1 MRLTL
6 SYIRKILF
14 IFLFLSSK
22 YESINPSSDKKYVL
36 NVKGNSD
43 KLYFYYITAFIGKE
57 KQIQTFLLDTTSS
70 VTTSPCNLCSSCGD
84 HFNEYYIINQT
95 KSLINNNT
103 SECRILTNVFDNN
116 KFDKDIKIDANSC
129 KFISTLDNEKIF
141 GVYSNNL
148 VSFESIIPEMM
159 NETGVNEYISKDNEF
174 QMPMGCS
181 LKETGFLMS
190 ALADGIIG
198 LNNNIK
204 SFISIMYRKQ
214 FISQNL
220 FSLCLDNEGGY
231 LSLGNIYTK
240 YHICP
245 EIEYIDY
252 NPTKE
257 SYEIK
262 TEKIQIK
269 DIEIKSEYISII
281 NSGSTITYFP
291 EQVFNE
297 ISYAFF
303 SICSEY
309 NGQCG
314 ELKRIEGYG
323 ICSDFKNT
331 DIYLNATRYIFPL
344 IKIKFNN
351 YEFIWKPKN
360 YVLNFSFKNKI
371 RACLGIDTEK
381 NLNKII
387 LGTNFMHGYDIIF
400 DRTNFKIG
408 FCEASCGRK
417 TIYKNNS
424 VSIEEEMK
432 KYENEIKNNIK
443 IIKNNNNIKD
453 DINYYNDYHS
463 DDDRKEFI
471 DNTSINTNKT
481 YYKYLII
488 ALVIIFILFIIYFL
502 ANNIYYEN
510 ALSESNN
517 NLVKNNNSTNSA
529 HSEIKDINKMNSLVQ
544 KVELIENDN
553 TH

>member
-95 KSLINNNT
+95 KSLINKDT

-159 NETGVNEYISKDNEF
+159 NETEVDEYISKDNEF

-198 LNNNIK
+198 LNNNVK
-204 SFISIMYRKQ
+204 SFISMMYRKQ
-214 FISQNL
+214 FIPQNL

-424 VSIEEEMK
+424 VTIEEEMK

-443 IIKNNNNIKD
+443 IIKNNDNIED

-488 ALVIIFILFIIYFL
+488 ALIIIFILFIIYLL

-510 ALSESNN
+510 PLSESNN
-517 NLVKNNNSTNSA
+517 NLLKNNNSTNSA

>member
-95 KSLINNNT
+95 KSLINKDT
-103 SECRILTNVFDNN
+103 SECRILTNIFDNN

-129 KFISTLDNEKIF
+129 KFISILDNEKIF

-159 NETGVNEYISKDNEF
+159 NETEVDEYISKDNEF

-198 LNNNIK
+198 LNNNVK
-204 SFISIMYRKQ
+204 SFISMMYRKQ
-214 FISQNL
+214 FIPQNL

-424 VSIEEEMK
+424 VTIEEEMK

-443 IIKNNNNIKD
+443 IIKNDKKDED

-471 DNTSINTNKT
+471 DNTSINTNKI

>member
-159 NETGVNEYISKDNEF
+159 NETEVDEYISKDNEF
-174 QMPMGCS
+174 QMPIGCS

-198 LNNNIK
+198 LNNNAK
-204 SFISIMYRKQ
+204 SFISMMYRKQ
-214 FISQNL
+214 LIPQNL

-262 TEKIQIK
+262 TEEIQIK

-331 DIYLNATRYIFPL
+331 DIYFNATRYIFPL

-351 YEFIWKPKN
+351 YKFTWKPKN

-443 IIKNNNNIKD
+443 IIKNDKKDED

-471 DNTSINTNKT
+471 DNTSINTNKI

-488 ALVIIFILFIIYFL
+488 ALVIIFILFIIYLL

-510 ALSESNN
+510 PLSESNN
-517 NLVKNNNSTNSA
+517 NLLKNNNSTNSA

>member
-95 KSLINNNT
+95 KSLINKDT

-159 NETGVNEYISKDNEF
+159 NETEVDEYISKDNEF
-174 QMPMGCS
+174 QMPIGCS

-198 LNNNIK
+198 LNNNVK
-204 SFISIMYRKQ
+204 SFISMMYRKQ
-214 FISQNL
+214 FIPQNL

-424 VSIEEEMK
+424 VTIEEEMK

-443 IIKNNNNIKD
+443 IIKNDKKDED

>member
-95 KSLINNNT
+95 KSLINKDT

-159 NETGVNEYISKDNEF
+159 NETEVDEYISKDNEF

-198 LNNNIK
+198 LNNNVK
-204 SFISIMYRKQ
+204 SFISMMYRKQ
-214 FISQNL
+214 FIPQNL

-400 DRTNFKIG
+400 DRSNFKIG

-424 VSIEEEMK
+424 VTIEEEMK

-443 IIKNNNNIKD
+443 IIKKDNKDED

-488 ALVIIFILFIIYFL
+488 ALVIIFILFIIYLL

-510 ALSESNN
+510 PLSESNN
-517 NLVKNNNSTNSA
+517 NLLKNNNSTNSA

>member
-95 KSLINNNT
+95 KSLINKDT

-159 NETGVNEYISKDNEF
+159 NETEVDEYISKDNEF

-198 LNNNIK
+198 LNNNVK
-204 SFISIMYRKQ
+204 SFISMMYRKQ
-214 FISQNL
+214 FIPQNL

-400 DRTNFKIG
+400 DRSNFKIG

-443 IIKNNNNIKD
+443 IIKNDKKDED

-488 ALVIIFILFIIYFL
+488 AMIIIFILFIIYFL

-544 KVELIENDN
+544 KVELMENDN

>member
-159 NETGVNEYISKDNEF
+159 NETEVDEYISKDNEF
-174 QMPMGCS
+174 QMPIGCS

-198 LNNNIK
+198 LNNNAK
-204 SFISIMYRKQ
+204 SFISMMYRKQ
-214 FISQNL
+214 LIPQNL

-262 TEKIQIK
+262 TEEIQIK

-331 DIYLNATRYIFPL
+331 DIYFNATRYIFPL

-351 YEFIWKPKN
+351 YKFTWKPKN

-443 IIKNNNNIKD
+443 IIKNDKKDED

-471 DNTSINTNKT
+471 DNTSINTNKI

>member
-95 KSLINNNT
+95 KSLINKDT

-159 NETGVNEYISKDNEF
+159 NETEVDEYISKDNEF

-198 LNNNIK
+198 LNNNVK
-204 SFISIMYRKQ
+204 SFISMMYRKQ
-214 FISQNL
+214 FIPQNL

-443 IIKNNNNIKD
+443 IIKKDNKDED

>member
-95 KSLINNNT
+95 KSLINKDT

-159 NETGVNEYISKDNEF
+159 NETEVDEYISKDNEF

-198 LNNNIK
+198 LNNNVK
-204 SFISIMYRKQ
+204 SFISMMYRKQ
-214 FISQNL
+214 FIPQNL

-351 YEFIWKPKN
+351 YEFTWKPKN

-443 IIKNNNNIKD
+443 IIKNDKKDED

>member
-95 KSLINNNT
+95 KSLINKDT
-103 SECRILTNVFDNN
+103 SECRVLTNVFDNN
-116 KFDKDIKIDANSC
+116 KFDKGIKIDANSC

-174 QMPMGCS
+174 QIPMGCS

-204 SFISIMYRKQ
+204 SFISMMYRKQ
-214 FISQNL
+214 FIPQNL

-424 VSIEEEMK
+424 VTIEEEMK

-443 IIKNNNNIKD
+443 IIKNNDNIED

-488 ALVIIFILFIIYFL
+488 ALVIIFILFIIYLL

-510 ALSESNN
+510 PLSESNN
-517 NLVKNNNSTNSA
+517 NLLKNNNSTNSA

>member
-95 KSLINNNT
+95 KSLINKDT

-159 NETGVNEYISKDNEF
+159 NETEVDEYISKDNEF

-198 LNNNIK
+198 LNNNVK
-204 SFISIMYRKQ
+204 SFISMMYRKQ
-214 FISQNL
+214 FIPQNL

-417 TIYKNNS
+417 TTYKNNS

-443 IIKNNNNIKD
+443 IIKKDNKDED

-517 NLVKNNNSTNSA
+517 NLLKNNNSTNSA

>member
-95 KSLINNNT
+95 KSLINKDT

-116 KFDKDIKIDANSC
+116 KFDKDIKIDVNSC
-129 KFISTLDNEKIF
+129 KFISVLDNEKIF

-159 NETGVNEYISKDNEF
+159 NETEVDEYISKDNEF
-174 QMPMGCS
+174 QIPMGCS

-198 LNNNIK
+198 LNNNVK
-204 SFISIMYRKQ
+204 SFISMMYRKQ
-214 FISQNL
+214 FIPQNL

-424 VSIEEEMK
+424 VTIEEEMK

-443 IIKNNNNIKD
+443 IIKNNDNIED

>member
-6 SYIRKILF
+6 YYIRKILF

-95 KSLINNNT
+95 KSLINKDT

-159 NETGVNEYISKDNEF
+159 NETEVDEYISKDNEF

-198 LNNNIK
+198 LNNNVK
-204 SFISIMYRKQ
+204 SFISMMYRKQ
-214 FISQNL
+214 FIPQNL

-331 DIYLNATRYIFPL
+331 DIYLNSTRYIFPL

-424 VSIEEEMK
+424 VTIEEEMK

-443 IIKNNNNIKD
+443 IIKNDKKDED

-488 ALVIIFILFIIYFL
+488 ALIIIFILFIIYFL

-517 NLVKNNNSTNSA
+517 NLVKNSINSA
-529 HSEIKDINKMNSLVQ
+529 HSGIKDINKMNSLVQ

>member
-95 KSLINNNT
+95 KSLINKDT

-159 NETGVNEYISKDNEF
+159 NETEVDEYISKDNEF

-198 LNNNIK
+198 LNNNVK
-204 SFISIMYRKQ
+204 SFISMMYRKQ
-214 FISQNL
+214 FIPQNL

-417 TIYKNNS
+417 MIYKNNS

-443 IIKNNNNIKD
+443 IIKNDKKDED

>member
-95 KSLINNNT
+95 KSLINKDT

-159 NETGVNEYISKDNEF
+159 NETEVDEYISKDNEF

-198 LNNNIK
+198 LNNNVK
-204 SFISIMYRKQ
+204 SFISMMYRKQ
-214 FISQNL
+214 FIPQNL

-424 VSIEEEMK
+424 VTIEEEMK

-443 IIKNNNNIKD
+443 IIKKDNKDED

-488 ALVIIFILFIIYFL
+488 ALVIIFILFIMYFL

>member
-95 KSLINNNT
+95 KSLINKDT

-198 LNNNIK
+198 LNNNVK
-204 SFISIMYRKQ
+204 SFISMMYRKQ
-214 FISQNL
+214 FIPQNL

-424 VSIEEEMK
+424 VTIEEEMK
-432 KYENEIKNNIK
+432 KYENEIKNNNK
-443 IIKNNNNIKD
+443 IIKNNDNIED

-488 ALVIIFILFIIYFL
+488 ALVIIFILFIIYLL

-510 ALSESNN
+510 PLSESNN
-517 NLVKNNNSTNSA
+517 NLLKNNNSTNSA

>member
-70 VTTSPCNLCSSCGD
+70 VTTSPCNLCSSCGE

-95 KSLINNNT
+95 KSLINKDT
-103 SECRILTNVFDNN
+103 SECRVLTNVFDNN
-116 KFDKDIKIDANSC
+116 KFDKGIKIDANSC

-174 QMPMGCS
+174 QIPMGCS

-190 ALADGIIG
+190 TLADGIIG
-198 LNNNIK
+198 LNNNVK
-204 SFISIMYRKQ
+204 SFISMMYRKQ
-214 FISQNL
+214 FIPQNL

-323 ICSDFKNT
+323 ICSNFKNT
-331 DIYLNATRYIFPL
+331 DIYFNATRYIFPL

-424 VSIEEEMK
+424 VTIEEEMK

-443 IIKNNNNIKD
+443 IIKKDNKDED

-463 DDDRKEFI
+463 DDDRNEFI

-481 YYKYLII
+481 YYKYLFI

-529 HSEIKDINKMNSLVQ
+529 HSEIKNINKMNSLVQ
-544 KVELIENDN
+544 KVELMENDN

>member
-95 KSLINNNT
+95 KSLINKDT

-159 NETGVNEYISKDNEF
+159 NETEVDEYISKDNEF
-174 QMPMGCS
+174 QMPIGCS

-198 LNNNIK
+198 LNNNVK
-204 SFISIMYRKQ
+204 SFISMMYRKQ
-214 FISQNL
+214 FIPQNL

-424 VSIEEEMK
+424 VTIEEEMK

-443 IIKNNNNIKD
+443 IIKNNDNIED

>member
-95 KSLINNNT
+95 KSLINKDT

-159 NETGVNEYISKDNEF
+159 NETEVDEYISKDNEF
-174 QMPMGCS
+174 QIPMGCS

-198 LNNNIK
+198 LNNNVK
-204 SFISIMYRKQ
+204 SFISMMYRKQ
-214 FISQNL
+214 FIPQNL

-443 IIKNNNNIKD
+443 IIKKDNKDED

-471 DNTSINTNKT
+471 DNTSINTNKI

>member
-95 KSLINNNT
+95 KSLINKDT

-159 NETGVNEYISKDNEF
+159 NETEVDEYISKDNEF
-174 QMPMGCS
+174 QIPMGCS

-198 LNNNIK
+198 LNNNVK
-204 SFISIMYRKQ
+204 SFISMMYRKQ
-214 FISQNL
+214 FIPQNL

-351 YEFIWKPKN
+351 YEFTWKPKN

-417 TIYKNNS
+417 MIYKNNS

-443 IIKNNNNIKD
+443 IIKNNDNIED

-488 ALVIIFILFIIYFL
+488 ALVIIFILFIIYLL

-510 ALSESNN
+510 PLSESNN
-517 NLVKNNNSTNSA
+517 NLLKNNNSTNSA

>member
-159 NETGVNEYISKDNEF
+159 NETEVDEYISKDNEF

-198 LNNNIK
+198 LNNNVK
-204 SFISIMYRKQ
+204 SFISMMYRKQ
-214 FISQNL
+214 FIPQNL

-443 IIKNNNNIKD
+443 IIKNDKKDED

-471 DNTSINTNKT
+471 NNTSINTNKT

-488 ALVIIFILFIIYFL
+488 ALVIIFILFIIYLL

-510 ALSESNN
+510 PLSESNN
-517 NLVKNNNSTNSA
+517 NLLKNNNSTNSA

>member
-95 KSLINNNT
+95 KSLINKDT

-159 NETGVNEYISKDNEF
+159 NETEVDEYISKDNEF

-198 LNNNIK
+198 LNNNVK
-204 SFISIMYRKQ
+204 SFISMMYRKQ
-214 FISQNL
+214 FIPQNL

-331 DIYLNATRYIFPL
+331 DIYFNATRYIFPL

-424 VSIEEEMK
+424 VTIEEEMK

-443 IIKNNNNIKD
+443 IIKSDKKDED

>member
-95 KSLINNNT
+95 KSLINKDT

-159 NETGVNEYISKDNEF
+159 NETEVDEYISKDNEF

-198 LNNNIK
+198 LNNNVK
-204 SFISIMYRKQ
+204 SFISMMYRKQ
-214 FISQNL
+214 FIPQNL

-309 NGQCG
+309 NGQKKKK
-314 ELKRIEGYG
+314 KRIEGYG

-443 IIKNNNNIKD
+443 IIKKDNKDED

-488 ALVIIFILFIIYFL
+488 ALVIIFILFIIYFM

>member
-95 KSLINNNT
+95 KSLINKDT

-159 NETGVNEYISKDNEF
+159 NETEVDEYISKDNEF

-198 LNNNIK
+198 LNNNVK
-204 SFISIMYRKQ
+204 SFISMMYRKQ
-214 FISQNL
+214 FIPQNL

-424 VSIEEEMK
+424 VTIEEEMK

-443 IIKNNNNIKD
+443 IIKNDKKDED

>member
-1 MRLTL
+1 MRLTS

-95 KSLINNNT
+95 KSLINKDT

-159 NETGVNEYISKDNEF
+159 NETEVDEYISKDNEF
-174 QMPMGCS
+174 QMPIGCS

-198 LNNNIK
+198 LNNNAK
-204 SFISIMYRKQ
+204 SFISMMYRKQ
-214 FISQNL
+214 FIPQNL

-424 VSIEEEMK
+424 VTIEEEMK

-443 IIKNNNNIKD
+443 IIKKDNKDED

-488 ALVIIFILFIIYFL
+488 ALIIIFILFIIYLL

-510 ALSESNN
+510 PLSESNN
-517 NLVKNNNSTNSA
+517 NLLKNNNSTNSA

>member
-1 MRLTL
+1 MRLKL

-95 KSLINNNT
+95 KSLINKDT

-159 NETGVNEYISKDNEF
+159 NETEVDEYISKDNEF

-198 LNNNIK
+198 LNNNVK

-214 FISQNL
+214 FIPQNL

-443 IIKNNNNIKD
+443 IIKNNDNIED

-488 ALVIIFILFIIYFL
+488 ALVIIFILFIIYLL

-510 ALSESNN
+510 PLSESNN
-517 NLVKNNNSTNSA
+517 NLLKNNNSTNSA

>member
-14 IFLFLSSK
+14 IFLFLLSK

-95 KSLINNNT
+95 KSLINKDT

-159 NETGVNEYISKDNEF
+159 NKTEVDEYISKDNEF
-174 QMPMGCS
+174 QIPMGCS

-198 LNNNIK
+198 LNNNVK
-204 SFISIMYRKQ
+204 SFISMMYRKQ
-214 FISQNL
+214 FIPQNL

-443 IIKNNNNIKD
+443 IIKNDKKDED

-471 DNTSINTNKT
+471 DNTSINTNKI

-502 ANNIYYEN
+502 ANNKYYEN

>member
-159 NETGVNEYISKDNEF
+159 NETEVDEYISKDNEF
-174 QMPMGCS
+174 QMPIGCS

-198 LNNNIK
+198 LNNNAK
-204 SFISIMYRKQ
+204 SFISMMYRKQ
-214 FISQNL
+214 LIPQNL

-331 DIYLNATRYIFPL
+331 DIYFNATRYIFPL

-351 YEFIWKPKN
+351 YKFTWKPKN

-424 VSIEEEMK
+424 VTIDEEMK

-443 IIKNNNNIKD
+443 IIKNDKKDED

-488 ALVIIFILFIIYFL
+488 SLIIIFILFIIYFL

-544 KVELIENDN
+544 KDELIENDN

>member
-95 KSLINNNT
+95 KSLINKDT

-159 NETGVNEYISKDNEF
+159 NETEVDEYISKDNEF
-174 QMPMGCS
+174 QMPIGCS

-198 LNNNIK
+198 LNNNAK
-204 SFISIMYRKQ
+204 SFISMMYRKQ
-214 FISQNL
+214 LIPQNL

-262 TEKIQIK
+262 TEEIQIK

-331 DIYLNATRYIFPL
+331 DIYFNATRYIFPL

-351 YEFIWKPKN
+351 YKFTWKPKN

-443 IIKNNNNIKD
+443 IIKNDKKDED

-471 DNTSINTNKT
+471 DNTSINTNKI

>member
-43 KLYFYYITAFIGKE
+43 KLYFYYTTAFIGKE

-95 KSLINNNT
+95 KSLINKDT

-116 KFDKDIKIDANSC
+116 KFDKDIKIDVNSC

-159 NETGVNEYISKDNEF
+159 NETEVDEYISKDNEF

-198 LNNNIK
+198 LNNNVK
-204 SFISIMYRKQ
+204 SFISMMYRKQ
-214 FISQNL
+214 FIPQNL

-360 YVLNFSFKNKI
+360 YVLNFS
-371 RACLGIDTEK
+371 
-381 NLNKII
+381 
-387 LGTNFMHGYDIIF
+387 
-400 DRTNFKIG
+400 
-408 FCEASCGRK
+408 
-417 TIYKNNS
+417 YKNNS
-424 VSIEEEMK
+424 VTIEEEMK

-443 IIKNNNNIKD
+443 IIKNDNKDED

-517 NLVKNNNSTNSA
+517 NLVKNSINSA
-529 HSEIKDINKMNSLVQ
+529 HSGIKDINKMNSLVQ

>member
-95 KSLINNNT
+95 KSLINKDT

-159 NETGVNEYISKDNEF
+159 NETEVDEYISKDNEF

-198 LNNNIK
+198 LNNNVK
-204 SFISIMYRKQ
+204 SFISMMYRKQ
-214 FISQNL
+214 FIPQNL

-400 DRTNFKIG
+400 DRSNFKIG

-417 TIYKNNS
+417 MIYKNNS
-424 VSIEEEMK
+424 VTIEEEMK

-443 IIKNNNNIKD
+443 IIKKDNKDED

-471 DNTSINTNKT
+471 NNTSINTNKT

-488 ALVIIFILFIIYFL
+488 ALVIIFILFIMYFL

>member
-95 KSLINNNT
+95 KSLINKDT

-159 NETGVNEYISKDNEF
+159 NETEVDEYISKDNEF
-174 QMPMGCS
+174 QMPIGCS

-198 LNNNIK
+198 LNNNVK
-204 SFISIMYRKQ
+204 SFISMMYRKQ
-214 FISQNL
+214 LIPQNL

-262 TEKIQIK
+262 TEEIQIK

-331 DIYLNATRYIFPL
+331 DIYFNATRYIFPL

-351 YEFIWKPKN
+351 YKFTWKPKN

-443 IIKNNNNIKD
+443 IIKNDKKDED

>member
-95 KSLINNNT
+95 KSLINKDT

-159 NETGVNEYISKDNEF
+159 NETEVDEYISKDNEF

-198 LNNNIK
+198 LNNNVK
-204 SFISIMYRKQ
+204 SFISMMYRKQ
-214 FISQNL
+214 FIPQNL

-351 YEFIWKPKN
+351 YEFAWKPKN

-424 VSIEEEMK
+424 VTIEEEMK

-443 IIKNNNNIKD
+443 IIKNNDNIED

-488 ALVIIFILFIIYFL
+488 ALIIIFILFIIYLL

-510 ALSESNN
+510 PLSESNN
-517 NLVKNNNSTNSA
+517 NLLKNNNSTNSA

>member
-95 KSLINNNT
+95 KSLINKDT
-103 SECRILTNVFDNN
+103 SECRVLTNVFDNN
-116 KFDKDIKIDANSC
+116 KFDKGIKIDANSC

-174 QMPMGCS
+174 QIPMGCS

-204 SFISIMYRKQ
+204 SFISMMYRKQ
-214 FISQNL
+214 FIPQNL

-240 YHICP
+240 YHICT

-331 DIYLNATRYIFPL
+331 DIYFNATRYIFPL

-360 YVLNFSFKNKI
+360 YVLNFPFKNKI

-443 IIKNNNNIKD
+443 IIKKDNKDED

-517 NLVKNNNSTNSA
+517 NLLKNNNSTNSA

>member
-95 KSLINNNT
+95 KSLINKDT

-129 KFISTLDNEKIF
+129 KFISILDNEKIF

-159 NETGVNEYISKDNEF
+159 NETEVDEYISKDNEF

-198 LNNNIK
+198 LNNNVK
-204 SFISIMYRKQ
+204 SFISMMYRKQ
-214 FISQNL
+214 FIPQNL

-400 DRTNFKIG
+400 DRSNFKIG

-443 IIKNNNNIKD
+443 IIKNDKKDED

-488 ALVIIFILFIIYFL
+488 ALVIIFILFIIYLL

-544 KVELIENDN
+544 KVELMENDN

>member
-95 KSLINNNT
+95 KSLINKDT

-116 KFDKDIKIDANSC
+116 KFDKDIKIDVNSC

-159 NETGVNEYISKDNEF
+159 NETEVDEYISKDNEF

-190 ALADGIIG
+190 ASADGIIG
-198 LNNNIK
+198 LNNNVK
-204 SFISIMYRKQ
+204 SFISMMYRKQ
-214 FISQNL
+214 FIPQNL

-424 VSIEEEMK
+424 VTIEEEMK

-443 IIKNNNNIKD
+443 IIKNDKKDED

>member
-95 KSLINNNT
+95 KSLINKDT

-159 NETGVNEYISKDNEF
+159 NETEVDEYISKDNEF

-198 LNNNIK
+198 LNNNVK
-204 SFISIMYRKQ
+204 SFISMMYRKQ
-214 FISQNL
+214 FIPQNL

-443 IIKNNNNIKD
+443 IIKNNDNIED

-488 ALVIIFILFIIYFL
+488 ALVIIFILFIIYLL

-510 ALSESNN
+510 PLSESNN

>member
-95 KSLINNNT
+95 KSLINKDT
-103 SECRILTNVFDNN
+103 SECRILTNIFDNN

-159 NETGVNEYISKDNEF
+159 NETEVDEYISKDNEF

-198 LNNNIK
+198 LNNNVK
-204 SFISIMYRKQ
+204 SFISMMYRKQ
-214 FISQNL
+214 FIPQNL

-417 TIYKNNS
+417 MIYKNNS

-443 IIKNNNNIKD
+443 IIKKDNKDED

-488 ALVIIFILFIIYFL
+488 ALVIIFILFIIYLL
-502 ANNIYYEN
+502 ANNIYYKN